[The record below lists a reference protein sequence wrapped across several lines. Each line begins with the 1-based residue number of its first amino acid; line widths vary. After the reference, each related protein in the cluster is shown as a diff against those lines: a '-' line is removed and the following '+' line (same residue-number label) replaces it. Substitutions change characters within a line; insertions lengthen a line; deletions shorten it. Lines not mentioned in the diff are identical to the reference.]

1 MWGLR
6 VAPPN
11 SNVEVLLPSEMVLE
25 VEYWEVIRFDEVMR
39 VRPP

>member
-1 MWGLR
+1 MWGLNL
-6 VAPPN
+6 VPPS
-11 SNVEVLLPSEMVLE
+11 SNVEALLPSGMVLE